1 MKKLL
6 IILALFLMGCEFPD
20 NKDPRQYKFNDMYRY
35 ENEEVICYIVNDYR
49 PFGISCV
56 WKQMLKNSGNFNVS
70 VENVKGDNR

>member
-6 IILALFLMGCEFPD
+6 IILALFLMGCEYPD
-20 NKDPRQYKFNDMYRY
+20 NENPRQYKFNDMYRY

-56 WKQMLKNSGNFNVS
+56 WKQMLKNNGCEHLSTES
-70 VENVKGDNR
+70 KE

>member
-6 IILALFLMGCEFPD
+6 IILALFLIGYECSD
-20 NKDPRQYKFNDMYRY
+20 NENPQQYKFNDMYRY

-56 WKQMLKNSGNFNVS
+56 WKQMLKNSGCEHLS
-70 VENVKGDNR
+70 TESEE